1 MSQQLMQ
8 SEKNAWGKG
17 QVLAAVLAGDVAAA
31 TISATAISPIL
42 TVIDRSV
49 VENAAPANQLLLST
63 LRTNILNSVRRP
75 RLLFATKP
83 FLYMWTLYAATYTT
97 ANAVESIGTALTA
110 GADRI
115 LISSITFISTCL
127 VNVPLG
133 VWKDMRFVQTYGRSV
148 EQVKFSKMVGNTRPV
163 ASPTRST
170 SPARATRSSRTVAA
184 TFLFRDAIT
193 IFGSISL
200 PPMLSSAVSAPDPL
214 IPDPS
219 TKNAAIQIFTP
230 VLSQVV
236 ATPLHLLGLD
246 FYTSPESSSV
256 ERTQRIKSALLP
268 TTAIRCARI
277 IPAFGIGM
285 VMNTWLR
292 DCFHGQVRGN
302 DSP

>member
-8 SEKNAWGKG
+8 SEKNTWGKG

-42 TVIDRSV
+42 TVID
-49 VENAAPANQLLLST
+49 
-63 LRTNILNSVRRP
+63 RTNILNSVRRP

-133 VWKDMRFVQTYGRSV
+133 VWKDVRFVQTYGRSV
-148 EQVKFSKMVGNTRPV
+148 EQVKFSKMVGNTRAV

-170 SPARATRSSRTVAA
+170 STARATRSSRTVAA

-214 IPDPS
+214 VPDPS

-230 VLSQVV
+230 VLSQTS
-236 ATPLHLLGLD
+236 TPA
-246 FYTSPESSSV
+246 
-256 ERTQRIKSALLP
+256 QKA
-268 TTAIRCARI
+268 A
-277 IPAFGIGM
+277 
-285 VMNTWLR
+285 
-292 DCFHGQVRGN
+292 VRSGRRE
-302 DSP
+302 

>member
-1 MSQQLMQ
+1 
-8 SEKNAWGKG
+8 
-17 QVLAAVLAGDVAAA
+17 
-31 TISATAISPIL
+31 
-42 TVIDRSV
+42 
-49 VENAAPANQLLLST
+49 
-63 LRTNILNSVRRP
+63 
-75 RLLFATKP
+75 
-83 FLYMWTLYAATYTT
+83 MWTLYAATYTT
-97 ANAVESIGTALTA
+97 ANAVETIGTALTA

-133 VWKDMRFVQTYGRSV
+133 VWKDVRFVQTYGRSV

-163 ASPTRST
+163 VSSTQST
-170 SPARATRSSRTVAA
+170 STARATRSSRTVAA

-200 PPMLSSAVSAPDPL
+200 PPMLSSAVSAPDSL

-246 FYTSPESSSV
+246 FYTSPGGSSAD
-256 ERTQRIKSALLP
+256 RTQRIKSALLP

-292 DCFHGQVRGN
+292 DCFQVAILLNQVGICILDR
-302 DSP
+302 